1 MKGGPA
7 ATSTQERRFF
17 GALGAVRTFRREGDR
32 LLLLDET
39 EHVRVRLGPLR

>member
-1 MKGGPA
+1 MKRRAGCNQYAGA
-7 ATSTQERRFF
+7 AQL